1 MLSWM
6 ATDYFDKSPVLIFP
20 MIALFLFMGAFTVI
34 VVRAMLKRRAE
45 IERMARLP
53 LEDDQPAAAA
63 AAAEEDR

>member
-20 MIALFLFMGAFTVI
+20 MIALFLFMGVFTVT
-34 VVRAMLKRRAE
+34 VVRAMLKRRTE

-53 LEDDQPAAAA
+53 LEDDVHAVHR
-63 AAAEEDR
+63 AAEEEDR